1 MGIFDR
7 HEGIVVPVL
16 GIHDLLLAFPELD
29 DVSFVKID
37 VEGSERD
44 IIPAMA
50 DFLRS
55 KRPTMLLSIHPYALT
70 LNEQW
75 SLLTELRAICPYL
88 YGLYGFANASSKRTL
103 RDFALNLREVH
114 SMPQVRVKK
123 MYVFAF
129 QVADPADDALC
140 TWEPQVPTASQH
152 ISISHK

>member
-88 YGLYGFANASSKRTL
+88 YGFANDTLRTL

-114 SMPQVRVKK
+114 SMPQVRVKRC
-123 MYVFAF
+123 MSLPFRWLTRQMTPSAPGSHRYLRRV
-129 QVADPADDALC
+129 
-140 TWEPQVPTASQH
+140 
-152 ISISHK
+152 SI